1 VASHVERF
9 DFSHAAL
16 GLYDFIYGEL
26 CDWYLELVKPRLYD
40 DEADSGAVSATL
52 LHVIGETLAMAHP
65 VIPFVTEEIWSYLPG
80 ADGLLAG
87 HRAADPDDGLVDD
100 RAEEQVGRAIEAVRE
115 VRGWRDRVGVTAR
128 DRVPARLEAAG
139 YEVMADQVARLARLD
154 LSPDGGDPVARV
166 TIPGGAVLV
175 LAGGGFDPEAAE
187 RRRAQRRDDLQAEI
201 ARSEAKLANQG
212 FVAKAPAAVVEG
224 EREKLRRLHGEL
236 EAL

>member
-1 VASHVERF
+1 MAGHVERF

-16 GLYDFIYGEL
+16 GLYEFVYGEL

-40 DEADSGAVSATL
+40 DQGDSSAASATL
-52 LHVIGETLAMAHP
+52 LHVLGETLAMAHP
-65 VIPFVTEEIWSYLPG
+65 LIPFVTEEVWSYVPE
-80 ADGLLAG
+80 AQGLLAG
-87 HRAADPDDGLVDD
+87 QRVTGPDGALIDAQ
-100 RAEEQVGRAIEAVRE
+100 AEEQVGRAIEAVRE

-139 YEVMADQVARLARLD
+139 YESMADQVARLARLD
-154 LSPDGGDPVARV
+154 LFPDGGDPVARV

-175 LAGGGFDPEAAE
+175 LAGGGFDPAAAE
-187 RRRAQRRDDLQAEI
+187 RRRAQRRDHLQAEI

-212 FVAKAPAAVVEG
+212 FVAKAPPAVVEG
-224 EREKLRRLHGEL
+224 ERDKLRRLRGEL